1 MGLIILSIGEGEK
14 MFKRLKKSINKF
26 LDDIAKENEKQFG
39 TKGQLDC
46 CKLNNTKKDNPCL
59 NK

>member
-1 MGLIILSIGEGEK
+1 